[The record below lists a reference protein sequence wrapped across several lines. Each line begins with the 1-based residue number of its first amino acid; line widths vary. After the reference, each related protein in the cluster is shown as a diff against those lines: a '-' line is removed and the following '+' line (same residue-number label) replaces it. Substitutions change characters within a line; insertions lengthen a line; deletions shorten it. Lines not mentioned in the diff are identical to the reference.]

1 MSIYRGYEIIKD
13 KNSFYMKRK
22 DTVYFSYIEYKT
34 LEDAMNE
41 IDSIERERVERDQA
55 TIERI
60 DNEITK

>member
-1 MSIYRGYEIIKD
+1 
-13 KNSFYMKRK
+13 MKRK